1 MAFSYAAQVV
11 EIEIDPDTADIHVE
25 KVWVAHDCGKALN
38 PLSVEGQIEGSVWMG
53 MGQAMT
59 EETRYHNG
67 LGITGNMLDYRVPT
81 IIESPPIE
89 THIVESIDPHG
100 PFGAKEAGEAS
111 LAGFLPALTNAI
123 ADALDIRVSELPI
136 TPDRLM
142 EIMED
147 KKKAARKDADQKVGA

>member
-1 MAFSYAAQVV
+1 
-11 EIEIDPDTADIHVE
+11 
-25 KVWVAHDCGKALN
+25 
-38 PLSVEGQIEGSVWMG
+38 MG
-53 MGQAMT
+53 MGQAIS

-81 IIESPPIE
+81 IIESPPIDVN
-89 THIVESIDPHG
+89 IVESIDPHG

-123 ADALDIRVSELPI
+123 ADALDIRVNELPI

-142 EIMED
+142 ELLE
-147 KKKAARKDADQKVGA
+147 KKKRKNPNQKNGSST